1 MLAALHKLFKEQRVE
16 RLFGLQQVMRN
27 TSSIDIAIISYLYL
41 IKNTKFIITNKV
53 VSHNYEIDNYVF
65 LWHAVN
71 FDFNLAL
78 GYLSKGKQD
87 VIIELLRGNLFPQ
100 TEVLEYI
107 PKLYTMKE
115 IEEVLTDRKAFY
127 YTNSTPRIE
136 YIFKNNRGSV
146 YSNFNHKYEDNIF
159 RGVCHVRIDEGIWGY
174 LPLFQW
180 LERKKH
186 VPFPKEF
193 LHLSTKPPESKG
205 KFLHTFNMSGV
216 KSEYKSYPIH
226 SVKPYD
232 WLIDKNYNAIGVK
245 YRLADK
251 EKTFLIENNSQF
263 RLSEIT
269 LNVEVRGKSQV
280 VSAKLVH
287 TKNLE

>member
-1 MLAALHKLFKEQRVE
+1 VLAALHNLFKEQRAE
-16 RLFGLQQVMRN
+16 RLFELQQIMRN
-27 TSSIDIAIISYLYL
+27 ASSIDIAIISYLYI

-71 FDFNLAL
+71 FDLNVAL

-100 TEVLEYI
+100 TEVLEHI
-107 PKLYTMKE
+107 PELYTMKE
-115 IEEVLTDRKAFY
+115 IEEVLADRKAFY
-127 YTNSTPRIE
+127 YISSVPQIE
-136 YIFKNNRGSV
+136 YIFKNNRGNV
-146 YSNFNHKYEDNIF
+146 YSNFNHKYEDNLL
-159 RGVCHVRIDEGIWGY
+159 RGVCHVRIDDGIWGG

-180 LERKKH
+180 LEQKKH

-193 LHLSTKPPESKG
+193 LHLPTKLPPCKG

-226 SVKPYD
+226 NIKPYD

-245 YRLADK
+245 YKLADK
-251 EKTFLIENNSQF
+251 EKTFLIENCSQF

-269 LNVEVRGKSQV
+269 LEVEVRGKSQV

-287 TKNLE
+287 TKQT